1 MGSSIY
7 TPGQEYIQEEFHV
20 GHVVATLNLS
30 LYVLGYGLGPIIFS
44 PLSETARYGRLNLYM
59 VTLFFFHDLSS
70 WLCYCA

>member
-30 LYVLGYGLGPIIFS
+30 LYVLGYGLGPIIFH
-44 PLSETARYGRLNLYM
+44 RYQKLHVM
-59 VTLFFFHDLSS
+59 AV
-70 WLCYCA
+70 